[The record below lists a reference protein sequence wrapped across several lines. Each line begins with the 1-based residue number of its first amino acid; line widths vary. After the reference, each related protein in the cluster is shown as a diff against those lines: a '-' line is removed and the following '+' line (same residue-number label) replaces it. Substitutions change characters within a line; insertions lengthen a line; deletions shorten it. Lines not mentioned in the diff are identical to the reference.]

1 MKTLMILK
9 ALADESRLEIFKLLL
24 TKNAYVEVI
33 SERLKLS
40 PSTVSFHLKKLC
52 EAGLVA
58 SHREQ
63 YYTIY
68 AAIPGIAELRI
79 KDLLLNTPSRTHD
92 QNQVE
97 QGYKEKVLKSFF
109 KYGRLIKIPVQKQK
123 RQWVMGRIA
132 HNFIPNKNYS
142 QSAATKLLAEVYED
156 TALLLKEL
164 QSCGYLNIN
173 NGIITKNE
181 NENER
186 IKKISISCF

>member
-52 EAGLVA
+52 EAGLVT
-58 SHREQ
+58 SHRDQ
-63 YYTIY
+63 YYTIF
-68 AAIPGIAELRI
+68 AAIPDVAELRI
-79 KDLLLNTPSRTHD
+79 KDLLLSTPSKIHD
-92 QNQVE
+92 QNKVE
-97 QGYKEKVLKSFF
+97 QNYKEKVLKSFF

-123 RQWVMGRIA
+123 RQWVMERIA
-132 HNFIPNKNYS
+132 NNFLTNKNYS
-142 QSAATKLLAEVYED
+142 QNSATKLLAEVYKD

-164 QSCGYLNIN
+164 QSCGCVSIN
-173 NGIITKNE
+173 NGIITKNK
-181 NENER
+181 N
-186 IKKISISCF
+186 